1 MIGSN
6 YNRSANHSMVKENLA
21 SHLRDEILD
30 GRLRP
35 GESIVEGKW
44 AAQLKVAQGSI
55 REALNILAKE
65 GFVQK
70 GHGRSARVTKLSDE
84 DVTQICQLRA
94 ALESL
99 AARLVAEKKPDLR
112 DLEQALADMR
122 SAAECNNMRLFY
134 ERDLHFHMLL
144 CEKSDNHFLA
154 QAVRPIIVPLFA
166 FVVMRVHNPRRRSE
180 VWRKSVE
187 KHRRMLVA
195 LKTGNPQV
203 AERAVAQIIQRFG
216 DDLLSLL
223 ASKQL

>member
-1 MIGSN
+1 
-6 YNRSANHSMVKENLA
+6 MVKENLA
-21 SHLRDEILD
+21 SLLRDEILS

-35 GESIVEGKW
+35 GETIVEGKW

-84 DVTQICQLRA
+84 DVIQICQLRA

-99 AARLVAEKKPDLR
+99 AARLVAEKKADLS
-112 DLEQALADMR
+112 DLEQALSDMR

-144 CEKSDNHFLA
+144 CEKSGNYFLA

-166 FVVMRVHNPRRRSE
+166 FVIMRVHNPQQTSE

-187 KHRRMLVA
+187 EHRQMLAA
-195 LKTGNPQV
+195 LKTGDPEL
-203 AERAVAQIIQRFG
+203 AAREVAQMIARFS
-216 DDLLSLL
+216 DELLPLL
-223 ASKQL
+223 ASKPP